1 MKLSLIT
8 MQGVY
13 NYGFAYCVKQKEE
26 KNCCHIPI

>member
-13 NYGFAYCVKQKEE
+13 NYANFKLEFDQWKGGSR
-26 KNCCHIPI
+26 